1 MVRVRK
7 EKRKKHRG
15 RNFCIR
21 LLTPR
26 PVLGSKDEQGH
37 VLVVVVSS
45 PHARTW
51 RADWFAARR
60 SEACRILR
68 RARATHLRGR
78 RKWRLARK
86 IPGDPESGG
95 ASLISCQSAV
105 SRWLDTHEA
114 PRTPAEATAGHGAA
128 SAEVRSVGL
137 IVAGRVTA
145 RTARTETALRR
156 PAEGP
161 APAAL
166 CRRPRKPGCTCSA
179 AQRGASCDAVLRALG
194 PSGVVRSH
202 AVLARAS
209 LELRPMRAGSART
222 CGHVEPVYPS
232 VASERRRDDQ
242 SWCFPR
248 V

>member
-1 MVRVRK
+1 K
-7 EKRKKHRG
+7 EKEGKKKKKRLG
-15 RNFCIR
+15 RNLCIR
-21 LLTPR
+21 LRTPR

-37 VLVVVVSS
+37 VLVVVSS

-60 SEACRILR
+60 SEACRILS

-114 PRTPAEATAGHGAA
+114 PRTPEATAGHGAA

-145 RTARTETALRR
+145 RNARTETALARW

-179 AQRGASCDAVLRALG
+179 AQRGASCDAVLGALG
-194 PSGVVRSH
+194 PSGVMRSH
-202 AVLARAS
+202 AVLAS
-209 LELRPMRAGSART
+209 LGLRPMRAGSART
-222 CGHVEPVYPS
+222 RGHVEPVDPS

-242 SWCFPR
+242 SRCF
-248 V
+248 